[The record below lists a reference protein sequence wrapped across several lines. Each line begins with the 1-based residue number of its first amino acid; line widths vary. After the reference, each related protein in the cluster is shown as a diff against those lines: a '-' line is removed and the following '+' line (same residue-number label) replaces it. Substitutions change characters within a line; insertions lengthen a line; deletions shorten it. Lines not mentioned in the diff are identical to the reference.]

1 MKATCAVVALIA
13 CLTAPARAQ
22 GVPAGEAVS
31 LAEAIA
37 LAMARE
43 PATRAARADVDVAR
57 GMRLQA
63 DLRANPTM
71 SFERRQEPGGTDTA
85 TEIGVEW
92 PLELFRRGPRRA
104 AAAADLAVAEHQEA
118 DVRRRLAGDV
128 AAAYGDVAA
137 AARQLAITDEVL
149 VAATAQLDLLRA
161 RATQGAAPT
170 LDRDL
175 VDVEV
180 RTIQAERM
188 VQAGR
193 SERALVRLKR
203 LLGLSPAAPLR
214 VTQSLDELQTA
225 VGVERGTVAERSDIQ
240 ASTAQVRAADERLG
254 AARSAARP
262 DVTVFGSY
270 MRMDAGFPQQGV
282 SEHGVLERVRGQFN
296 YVAAGAMV
304 TVPLWNREQGTIA
317 AAAAARD
324 AAEARAEGARLTA
337 AAEIAEASAWHDQA
351 RRVVSLHADGIRPL
365 ARRNLETVRE
375 TYQLGRATVFDVLAE
390 QRRYLDTERAY
401 TDALTEAFL
410 SRVSLNRATGDTR

>member
-1 MKATCAVVALIA
+1 M
-13 CLTAPARAQ
+13 
-22 GVPAGEAVS
+22 
-31 LAEAIA
+31 
-37 LAMARE
+37 
-43 PATRAARADVDVAR
+43 
-57 GMRLQA
+57 
-63 DLRANPTM
+63 
-71 SFERRQEPGGTDTA
+71 
-85 TEIGVEW
+85 
-92 PLELFRRGPRRA
+92 
-104 AAAADLAVAEHQEA
+104 AEHQEA